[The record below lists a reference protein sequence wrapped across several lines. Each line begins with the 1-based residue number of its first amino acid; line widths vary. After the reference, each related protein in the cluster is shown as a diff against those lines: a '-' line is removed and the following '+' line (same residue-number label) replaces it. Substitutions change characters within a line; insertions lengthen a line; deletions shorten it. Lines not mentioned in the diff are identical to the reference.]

1 MVSNENKQALIWT
14 AGITGVIV
22 VIAVV
27 VAYMMGWMTPAV

>member
-14 AGITGVIV
+14 AGIAGVIV

-27 VAYMMGWMTPAV
+27 AYLMGWLTPAL

>member
-27 VAYMMGWMTPAV
+27 AYMMGWLTPAL